1 MDNQESAVLHSDKTS
16 LGSVSIAEDVVRIIA
31 GLAATNV
38 SGVAD
43 MSGGVVGG
51 IAERLGRRNL
61 SKGVKVEVGEKET
74 AVDLYIIVEFGA
86 RIPEVADN
94 IQKAVKG
101 AVEEMTGL
109 KVVETNVNVQG
120 VAFDEEAEGNGDRV
134 K

>member
-38 SGVAD
+38 SGVA

>member
-74 AVDLYIIVEFGA
+74 AVDLYIIVEFG
-86 RIPEVADN
+86 
-94 IQKAVKG
+94 KF
-101 AVEEMTGL
+101 TGTPFR
-109 KVVETNVNVQG
+109 VPVQIHG
-120 VAFDEEAEGNGDRV
+120 SL
-134 K
+134 